1 MQTENIS
8 FNNLIVSVI
17 NCQDKYSYQ
26 IANGSLSFIFSN
38 SDNLPKTAVLK
49 LNLDSVIEL
58 NSNKIVFSI
67 YSDIYSLESD
77 NAIFEL
83 DEECFVTIRFSKNV
97 LVSFSPY
104 SQNIKSLS
112 FETNATFI
120 DESTYMPEFSISC
133 FDDSSFLYPR
143 QIRQG
148 VPIISTVPSFIDS
161 NSNAADTQ
169 AYENGKGTISKT
181 IYFRIICN
189 KVMETISVGE
199 TSLMELKI
207 YIPNGLD
214 TVKPAIYRPMT
225 LVSNDSVNDISIYSA
240 NYDFFEQGNF
250 DGIDYVDGYMY
261 CDVQVPLTVQKSIP
275 IEFDFSV

>member
-26 IANGSLSFIFSN
+26 ITNDSLSFIFSN

-67 YSDIYSLESD
+67 YNDIYSLESD

-83 DEECFVTIRFSKNV
+83 DEQCFVTIRFSKNV

-148 VPIISTVPSFIDS
+148 ITDMFVFKINKTEMENIFLEQIEQHKDKFIEILKLVFQNIHDFMYLNTNSQRMFS
-161 NSNAADTQ
+161 NWN
-169 AYENGKGTISKT
+169 EILL
-181 IYFRIICN
+181 
-189 KVMETISVGE
+189 ETDE
-199 TSLMELKI
+199 K
-207 YIPNGLD
+207 
-214 TVKPAIYRPMT
+214 K
-225 LVSNDSVNDISIYSA
+225 
-240 NYDFFEQGNF
+240 
-250 DGIDYVDGYMY
+250 
-261 CDVQVPLTVQKSIP
+261 
-275 IEFDFSV
+275 